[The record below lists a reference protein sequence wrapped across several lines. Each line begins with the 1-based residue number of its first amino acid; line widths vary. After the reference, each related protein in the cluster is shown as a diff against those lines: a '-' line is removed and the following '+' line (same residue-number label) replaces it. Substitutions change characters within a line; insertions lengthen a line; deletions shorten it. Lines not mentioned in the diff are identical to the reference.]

1 MSSAPL
7 TDAELVVPELVL
19 EHPHPRVSVAHAWPW
34 VLFCLDAAM
43 LLAGGVL
50 AAYGA
55 PRADSVPLSAVS
67 MLAYTAVALALIHVA
82 GLYRVRLQ
90 PRLLDDTTRM
100 LAMTTLAAA
109 LVAFGQL
116 LLGGHPDASGIVRE
130 WAYVTVYAIAGRAAV
145 EWSAVQARRAG
156 LLVKPTL
163 IVGRGEVGSLVARRL
178 LARPELGLKP
188 VAFLDKEPRGDVDAP
203 ADIPVAGASWD
214 LDDVIDRY
222 GIQQIIVAFSTA
234 PDAVM
239 LRLLRRAEEREIDVA
254 FVPRFFERVPERV
267 SVEHLGGL
275 ALLAPRPAR
284 AHGWQIA
291 VKHVL
296 DRVGAAL
303 LLLVLSPVM
312 IAAYVAV
319 RFTMGSP
326 VFFRQTRVGRDGK
339 PFQMLK
345 FRSMR
350 PLGGDEAPFV
360 VPAGLGPGGVEGTNR
375 ITPLGRRL
383 RDTNIDELPQLVN
396 VLRGEM
402 SLVGPRPER
411 PEFVSRFE
419 DTVYRYGDRLRV
431 KAGITGWAQING
443 LRGRT
448 SIADRAEWDNFY
460 IENFSLWLDTKIVLL
475 TAAGIARDVLL
486 GLVRRRAQRV
496 RTP

>member
-19 EHPHPRVSVAHAWPW
+19 AHPRRRVAVARAWPW
-34 VLFCLDAAM
+34 VLFCLDTAM
-43 LLAGGVL
+43 ILAGGVL
-50 AAYGA
+50 AAFGA
-55 PRADSVPLSAVS
+55 TRADSVPLSAVS
-67 MLAYTAVALALIHVA
+67 MLAYTAIALTLIYLG

-90 PRLLDDTTRM
+90 PRLLDDT
-100 LAMTTLAAA
+100 LQLLLFTTVAAA

-116 LLGGHPDASGIVRE
+116 LLGGNPDASGIVRE
-130 WAYVTVYAIAGRAAV
+130 WAFVTVYVIAGRAAV

-156 LLVKPTL
+156 LIVKPTL

-203 ADIPVAGASWD
+203 SEIPVAGASWD
-214 LDDVIDRY
+214 LDAVIDRY

-254 FVPRFFERVPERV
+254 FVPRFFERVPERL

-284 AHGWQIA
+284 AHGWQTA
-291 VKHVL
+291 VKHAL
-296 DRVGAAL
+296 DRVGAAVL
-303 LLLVLSPVM
+303 LLLLSPVL
-312 IAAYVAV
+312 IAAYLAV
-319 RFTMGSP
+319 RLTMGKP
-326 VFFRQTRVGRDGK
+326 VLFRQTRAGRDGK
-339 PFQMLK
+339 PFEILK

-350 PLGGDEAPFV
+350 LPDRRDEGFD
-360 VPAGLGPGGVEGTNR
+360 VPAGLAPGGVEGTNR
-375 ITPLGRRL
+375 ITWLGRRL
-383 RDTNIDELPQLVN
+383 RDSNIDELPQLVN

-411 PEFVSRFE
+411 PEYVARFE

-431 KAGITGWAQING
+431 KAGITGWAQVNG

-460 IENFSLWLDTKIVLL
+460 IENHSLWLDAKIILL
-475 TAAGIARDVLL
+475 TAGGIAKDVLV
-486 GLVRRRAQRV
+486 GLVRPRANR
-496 RTP
+496 

>member
-1 MSSAPL
+1 M
-7 TDAELVVPELVL
+7 
-19 EHPHPRVSVAHAWPW
+19 AHAWPW

-55 PRADSVPLSAVS
+55 SRANSIPLSAAS
-67 MLAYTAVALALIHVA
+67 MVAYTAIALTLIYLA

-116 LLGGHPDASGIVRE
+116 LIGGDPDASGIVRE
-130 WAYVTVYAIAGRAAV
+130 WAFVTVYAIAGRAAV

-156 LLVKPTL
+156 LFVKPTL
-163 IVGRGEVGSLVARRL
+163 IVGRGTVGSLVARRL

-203 ADIPVAGASWD
+203 PEIPVAGASWD
-214 LDDVIDRY
+214 FDDVIDRY

-234 PDAVM
+234 PNAVM
-239 LRLLRRAEEREIDVA
+239 LRLLRRAEERKIDVA
-254 FVPRFFERVPERV
+254 FVPRFFERVPERI

-275 ALLAPRPAR
+275 ALLSPRRAR
-284 AHGWQIA
+284 AHGWQMA
-291 VKHVL
+291 VKEGL
-296 DRVGAAL
+296 DRLVAACL
-303 LLLVLSPVM
+303 LLLLSPVL
-312 IAAYVAV
+312 IAAYLAV
-319 RFTMGSP
+319 RLTMGKP

-339 PFQMLK
+339 PFEILK

-350 PLGGDEAPFV
+350 PLAGGDAPFV

-375 ITPLGRRL
+375 ITRVGQWL
-383 RDTNIDELPQLVN
+383 RDTNVDELPQLLN

-419 DTVYRYGDRLRV
+419 DTVYRYHDRLRV

-460 IENFSLWLDTKIVLL
+460 IENFSLWLDLKIILL
-475 TAAGIARDVLL
+475 TAGAILRDVFV
-486 GLVRRRAQRV
+486 GLVSRRANA
-496 RTP
+496 